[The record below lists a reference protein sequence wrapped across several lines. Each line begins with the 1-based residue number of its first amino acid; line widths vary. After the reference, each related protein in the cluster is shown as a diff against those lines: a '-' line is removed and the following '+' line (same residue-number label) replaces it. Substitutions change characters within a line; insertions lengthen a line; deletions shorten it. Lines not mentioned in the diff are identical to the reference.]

1 MIKTIRKVCGR
12 PYTTCSMSKHWT
24 RENRKRGGGPPLSPF
39 LFPGPIFF
47 EMLLSDLSQTLQIA
61 FCVEGSLEAEAGDQ
75 EMGPWDN

>member
-1 MIKTIRKVCGR
+1 
-12 PYTTCSMSKHWT
+12 MSKHWT
-24 RENRKRGGGPPLSPF
+24 RENRKRGGDLLSPHF
-39 LFPGPIFF
+39 CSQVLFFF